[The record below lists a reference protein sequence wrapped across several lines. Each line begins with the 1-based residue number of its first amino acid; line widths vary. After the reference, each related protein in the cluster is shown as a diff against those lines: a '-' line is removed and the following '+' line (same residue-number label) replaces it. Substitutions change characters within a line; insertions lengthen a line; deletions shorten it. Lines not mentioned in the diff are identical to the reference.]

1 MRGHF
6 FRPAQSCHLEM
17 PKTIESVGGEVILDL
32 LTNGLLLCCFAFSCG
47 HDGSSYKGNRSPR
60 PQATEYSHLS

>member
-1 MRGHF
+1 MAVMILESYCGHNESNMRGHF

-32 LTNGLLLCCFAFSCG
+32 
-47 HDGSSYKGNRSPR
+47 
-60 PQATEYSHLS
+60 